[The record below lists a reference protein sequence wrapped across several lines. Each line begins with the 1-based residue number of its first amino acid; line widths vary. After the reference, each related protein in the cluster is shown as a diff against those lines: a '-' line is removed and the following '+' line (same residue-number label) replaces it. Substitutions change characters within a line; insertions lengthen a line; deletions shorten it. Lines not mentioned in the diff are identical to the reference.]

1 MSAYTSFA
9 IEDYVT
15 QVGQGTIKDRRA
27 SISPAP
33 TRGSCCCAGCGCA
46 R

>member
-1 MSAYTSFA
+1 MRLEELPDEISAYTSFA

-15 QVGQGTIKDRRA
+15 QVGQGPMNGAAA
-27 SISPAP
+27 SVWSIP
-33 TRGSCCCAGCGCA
+33 TR